1 LGQNIEAYQYAKR
14 HLEISNETND
24 QIGKTT
30 AQLNISELCRILG
43 YTPPDSNILPHEI
56 NPKHGEKSEKK
67 EIIQKSE
74 DQEASLTK
82 SSSTEQKINTKF
94 GKFKKSNFLDEE
106 ELFEFITRFQSKR
119 MDDQRCSLLKSS
131 KKGNSGKGDISV
143 TKSTKIRLSK
153 KKQQKK
159 QPTVPS
165 NTPDQPQPSVKTI
178 SSKILLGINDSKK
191 LENSENSNSIEN
203 SENDEVPD
211 DSFFELIVKCQ
222 GTRIDEQRTFL
233 PNFDLGSPQS
243 ELHLEENSQMA
254 ESILE
259 APTVPD
265 EDFFNLIQKLQSSRL
280 EDQRASLK
288 Q

>member
-1 LGQNIEAYQYAKR
+1 MYSIA
-14 HLEISNETND
+14 D
-24 QIGKTT
+24 
-30 AQLNISELCRILG
+30 
-43 YTPPDSNILPHEI
+43 
-56 NPKHGEKSEKK
+56 
-67 EIIQKSE
+67 
-74 DQEASLTK
+74 
-82 SSSTEQKINTKF
+82 F
-94 GKFKKSNFLDEE
+94 F
-106 ELFEFITRFQSKR
+106 FI
-119 MDDQRCSLLKSS
+119 
-131 KKGNSGKGDISV
+131 GNSSKGDISV

-211 DSFFELIVKCQ
+211 DSFFELIMKCQ

-243 ELHLEENSQMA
+243 ELHLGDSQLC
-254 ESILE
+254 IQGQLYL
-259 APTVPD
+259 
-265 EDFFNLIQKLQSSRL
+265 FFSYKYLSYS
-280 EDQRASLK
+280 
-288 Q
+288 